1 MRLPALAAACLLLAC
16 PKKDE
21 PKPAAVEV
29 KAEPVKPVE
38 PKLPES
44 APNVAAIPPGPDAE
58 VEIAGNWST
67 TVKGAAKY
75 IVVMQEQPCVP
86 VPEKP
91 RRFAEQ
97 VLGEPGSLFLE
108 VFVPQGTTASVCLY
122 ALDEKGVVIGAL
134 TMPDTPR
141 RFEGLGELMVGPARV
156 QVVPLPK

>member
-16 PKKDE
+16 PRKDE
-21 PKPAAVEV
+21 PKPAVEV
-29 KAEPVKPVE
+29 KVEPVKPVE

-44 APNVAAIPPGPDAE
+44 APNVAAIPLRPDAE

-67 TVKGAAKY
+67 TVKGAVKH
-75 IVVMQEQPCVP
+75 IVVMQQEPCLP
-86 VPEKP
+86 VPEHPK
-91 RRFAEQ
+91 RFAEQ

-122 ALDEKGVVIGAL
+122 ALDGKGVVIGAL

-141 RFEGLGELMVGPARV
+141 RFEGLGELMVGPAKV